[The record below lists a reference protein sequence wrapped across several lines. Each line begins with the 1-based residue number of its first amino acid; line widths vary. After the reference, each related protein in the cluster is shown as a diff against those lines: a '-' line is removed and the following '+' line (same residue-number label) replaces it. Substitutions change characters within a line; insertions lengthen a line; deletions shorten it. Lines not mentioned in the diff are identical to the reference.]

1 MYGGRERIGGGFG
14 RGAGRKNAPSFIY
27 EILYGRE
34 KFLYGRTDTH
44 AQKMWRGIG
53 VDEHIPT
60 AALDALVAI
69 TAIEMRSS
77 CEGSGPERPTFLIF
91 RFLGEENLKKI
102 QAFVEGMHAF
112 PDVRCGAD
120 RGAMGLV
127 RVGVTAPLW
136 YEKDRAEF
144 ERWWLELP
152 GKIQTVLAII
162 DLLTGGGENMAS

>member
-1 MYGGRERIGGGFG
+1 MDTRRGRIGGGAG

-34 KFLYGRTDTH
+34 KFLYGRTDAH

-53 VDEHIPT
+53 VDERIPT
-60 AALDALVAI
+60 EALDALAAI
-69 TAIEMRSS
+69 AEIEMRAS

-91 RFLGEENLKKI
+91 RFRGEEDLNKI

-112 PDVRCGAD
+112 PDVRCGAE

-127 RVGVTAPLW
+127 RLGITAAL
-136 YEKDRAEF
+136 
-144 ERWWLELP
+144 
-152 GKIQTVLAII
+152 
-162 DLLTGGGENMAS
+162 